1 MKMKTKNIFPIL
13 VFLTVSTIAN
23 AQIYLGKTC
32 DISFYSKGPI
42 EDIAALNTTT
52 KPIFNAAKG
61 EVAVK
66 VTIKGFKFD
75 KQLMEEHFNEKY
87 MESDKYPY
95 AVFTG
100 KVNEPI
106 DYKKDGTYKVTLTGK
121 LDMHGVAK
129 DRTIDGTVTIKGG
142 EISFDS
148 KFVVALKDHNIEIPS
163 LVAQN
168 IAETVDVTIKTTLV
182 EFKK

>member
-1 MKMKTKNIFPIL
+1 MKTKYIL
-13 VFLTVSTIAN
+13 PLITMLFMGTLVN
-23 AQIYLGKTC
+23 AQIYIGKTC
-32 DISFYSKGPI
+32 EISFYSKGPI
-42 EDIAALNTTT
+42 EDIAALNKST

-66 VTIKGFKFD
+66 ITIKGFAFD
-75 KQLMEEHFNEKY
+75 KKLMEEHFNEKY

-106 DYKKDGTYKVTLTGK
+106 DYKKEGTYKVTLTGK
-121 LDMHGVAK
+121 LDIHGVVK
-129 DRTIDGTVTIKGG
+129 DRTIDGTVTIKDG

-148 KFVVALKDHNIEIPS
+148 KFIVALKDHNIEIPS

-168 IAETVDVTIKTTLV
+168 IAETVEVTVKTTLI